1 MGGKGGRTTTTQ
13 TQTVDPDFKER
24 ALNVFNR
31 AQTFADQPFRPFTGQ
46 RVANFSPQEVAG
58 GNAVNNFALAAQP
71 GINSAMETTSAIA
84 NNAANSGIDLLRT
97 AGPSAALMDAQGFV
111 RDAGPREGLFQAQDM
126 TRAAGVTE
134 ALLDAQG
141 MTRDAETTRAMR
153 GGQLALVNELLSRP
167 ERIAAGIDTYMN
179 PFTQSVVDTTLGD
192 IERSRQMAQAQ
203 NAAQAA
209 RASAFGGS
217 RQGLQAAETDRAAL
231 EQAAR
236 TSAALR
242 QSGFTTAAGLAAQDV
257 ANQQDAM
264 RARISGASAL
274 GQLGATEQNLALQ
287 QAGQLGQLGA
297 TQQQL
302 ALSQAGQLGSLA
314 SAEQQQLLARGMG
327 LGQLGADE
335 SRIRQTQAQALAQ
348 AELAQRAQQL
358 EAARQLAALAGARQ
372 EAGLQGAQALFG
384 SGGLQRAQD
393 QANLDAERQIFM
405 EPQQDQLMRLQ
416 VLQNALSMFPN
427 PVSTSQTQSQNPG
440 FLGTVGGLGQT
451 GAQAALAYS
460 LLAGCWVARE
470 VYGLHNPRWLMFREW
485 LFEDAPRWFRGLYLR
500 HGAAFAE
507 WIADKPR
514 LKGMIRRFMDSRI
527 AAKFGEPR

>member
-1 MGGKGGRTTTTQ
+1 MGGKGGKTTTTQ
-13 TQTVDPDFKER
+13 TQSVDPDFKER

-46 RVANFSPQEVAG
+46 RVADFSPAEQAG
-58 GNAVNNFALAAQP
+58 FAAVNNFALAAQP
-71 GINSAMETTSAIA
+71 GINSAMETTAALANTTGGAGMSALQ
-84 NNAANSGIDLLRT
+84 G
-97 AGPSAALMDAQGFV
+97 AGPSASLTDAIGLV
-111 RDAGPREGLFQAQDM
+111 RDAGPRPGLFQAQDM

-134 ALLDAQG
+134 ALLDAQA
-141 MTRDAETTRAMR
+141 MARDAETTRAMR
-153 GGQLALVNELLSRP
+153 GAQLVLADELLGGP
-167 ERIAAGIDTYMN
+167 ERVAAGINAYMN
-179 PFTQSVVDTTLGD
+179 PYTQSVVDTTLGD

-242 QSGFTTAAGLAAQDV
+242 QSGFTTAAGLA
-257 ANQQDAM
+257 QDAM

-287 QAGQLGQLGA
+287 QAGQLGELGA

-327 LGQLGADE
+327 VGQLGAEE
-335 SRIRQTQAQALAQ
+335 SRIRQAQAQAIAQ
-348 AELAQRAQQL
+348 AEQAQRAQQL
-358 EAARQLAALAGARQ
+358 QAANQLAALAAARQ
-372 EAGLQGAQALFG
+372 EAAIQGAQALLG
-384 SGGLQRAQD
+384 AGGIQRTQD
-393 QANLDAERQIFM
+393 QANLDVQRQIFM

-416 VLQNALSMFPN
+416 VLQGALGMFPN
-427 PVSTSQTQSQNPG
+427 PVSTSQTQNQNPG
-440 FLGTVGGLGQT
+440 VMGTIGQVGQV
-451 GAQAALAYS
+451 GAQAALAYA
-460 LLAGCWVARE
+460 LLCWVARE
-470 VYGLHNPRWLMFREW
+470 VYGAHNPRWVMFREW
-485 LFEDAPRWFRGLYLR
+485 VLEDAPRWFRNLYAR

-514 LKGMIRRFMDSRI
+514 LKGMIRSFMDSRI